1 MTNLAGLAALL
12 SLAFA
17 LVVATRWLRSH
28 RPSFAFWTLGLLIF
42 AAAASAQSLG
52 ESQGFEQHVALF
64 RVFYL
69 LGGVLGVIYL
79 ALGTLYLVAPRRV
92 ANVSALVLLALTV
105 VVAVDAFAEPVDAA
119 RLATPCGLFGGAYS
133 SAAPIAL
140 AAVLFNIV
148 GTLVFVGGAAWSGWR
163 FLREGTH
170 LDRIVCN
177 VCLTA
182 GALVIAAGFSVAKI
196 ATATGHCTVGSL
208 DYLGAY
214 EAIGMAVMFVGFLS
228 LGSSLLRSPRRS
240 TLPRAGVGT
249 P

>member
-42 AAAASAQSLG
+42 AAAATAQSLG
-52 ESQGFEQHVALF
+52 EAQGFEQHVALF

-69 LGGVLGVIYL
+69 LGGALGVIYL
-79 ALGTLYLVAPRRV
+79 ALGTLYLLAPRRV
-92 ANVSALVLLALTV
+92 ADVSALVLLALTV
-105 VVAVDAFAEPVDAA
+105 VVAVDAFVEPVDAA

-182 GALVIAAGFSVAKI
+182 GALVIAAGFSAAKI